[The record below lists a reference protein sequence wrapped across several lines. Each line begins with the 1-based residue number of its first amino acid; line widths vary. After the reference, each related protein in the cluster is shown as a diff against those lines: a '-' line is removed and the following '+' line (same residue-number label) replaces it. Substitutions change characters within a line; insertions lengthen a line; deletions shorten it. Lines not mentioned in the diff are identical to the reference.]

1 MHFSRSHDIP
11 LLCVVDTDKQTVRS
25 VVDYYFEGGQSY
37 LFAEQV
43 IIFTTQGR
51 EHCHGLIIEAIKRAV
66 QTIAKS
72 AEPAPPPEIDRIH
85 EVDEESGTPENAA
98 GPDALTELKAA
109 LLSKFGS
116 AKAAFSSFSKDGQIS
131 KREWRKVIRKMM
143 STLSNEDSKTLRKQL
158 PKRVNGVQFSELLGE
173 AKVEYTK
180 QSESP
185 SEASGLAALP
195 AECPRLP
202 SSFKSRPHPQEQLV
216 LALLASGGNHSTS
229 VSSPK
234 SRISRSIYNIDSMIM
249 IMSLYVNAARAWEV
263 WARQCL
269 LLQL

>member
-1 MHFSRSHDIP
+1 M
-11 LLCVVDTDKQTVRS
+11 
-25 VVDYYFEGGQSY
+25 
-37 LFAEQV
+37 QV

-66 QTIAKS
+66 QTITKS

-85 EVDEESGTPENAA
+85 EVDEESGTPENPAA
-98 GPDALTELKAA
+98 APDALSELKAA

-116 AKAAFSSFSKDGQIS
+116 AKAAFSSFSKDGKIS
-131 KREWRKVIRKMM
+131 KREWKKIIRKLLP
-143 STLSNEDSKTLRKQL
+143 STSQEDAKTLRKQL
-158 PKRVNGVQFSELLGE
+158 PKRVNGVQFSEFIDE
-173 AKVEYTK
+173 AAKAEDR
-180 QSESP
+180 SPESP

-202 SSFKSRPHPQEQLV
+202 SSFQSRPHPQEQLI

-234 SRISRSIYNIDSMIM
+234 SRISRSIYNIDTTMMLITP
-249 IMSLYVNAARAWEV
+249 LYVNAARAWEV
-263 WARQCL
+263 LARQCL